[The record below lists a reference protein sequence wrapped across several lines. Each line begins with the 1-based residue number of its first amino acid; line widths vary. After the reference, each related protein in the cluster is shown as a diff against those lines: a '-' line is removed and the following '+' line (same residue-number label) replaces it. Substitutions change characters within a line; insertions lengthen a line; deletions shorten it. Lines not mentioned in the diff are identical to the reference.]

1 MTALLNRRWF
11 RRRKVAVVCVAL
23 AITLSIGVPLAS
35 RSYVHRQATARMYTL
50 QTVPP
55 CRVALVLGARI
66 YPDGRLSTMLA
77 ARVRVAVAL
86 YQAGKVEKL
95 LMSGD
100 NRVTHYNEPERMRDF
115 AVALGVPVGDI
126 AMDYAGRRT
135 YDSVWRA
142 KRIFGLDRCIVVSQ
156 GYHAERAVFLARR
169 LGLAADGVAAPSM
182 GLGGAK
188 AALRE
193 YAASVLA
200 LADAYLWRPQ
210 PVGGRP
216 EVI

>member
-1 MTALLNRRWF
+1 MTALLSRRWS
-11 RRRKVAVVCVAL
+11 RRRKVVVVCVAL
-23 AITLSIGVPLAS
+23 AISLSIGVPLAS
-35 RSYVHRQATARMYTL
+35 RSYIHRQATARMHSL

-55 CRVALVLGARI
+55 SRVALVLGAKI

-86 YQAGKVEKL
+86 YKVRKVEKL

-100 NRVTHYNEPERMRDF
+100 NRVTHYNEPERMRDY
-115 AVALGVPVGDI
+115 AAALGVPVRDI

-142 KRIFGLDRCIVVSQ
+142 KHIFGLDRCVVVSQ

-182 GLGGAK
+182 GVGGAR
-188 AALRE
+188 AELRE

-200 LADAYLWRPQ
+200 LADAYLWRPR

-216 EVI
+216 ETI